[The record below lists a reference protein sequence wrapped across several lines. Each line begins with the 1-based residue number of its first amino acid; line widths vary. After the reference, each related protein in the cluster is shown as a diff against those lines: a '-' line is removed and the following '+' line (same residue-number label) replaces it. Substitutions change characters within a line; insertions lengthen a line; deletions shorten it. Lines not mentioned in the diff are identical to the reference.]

1 MLSFCQGCTEPAISV
16 FEASR
21 AKGGPNAVWYA
32 PGSTSPSPPP
42 ITLPTNTYLTEA
54 SNCGGVAV
62 SGLEMAQNSA
72 RLVWTSSEVDVKLKG
87 IMTECYKV
95 RICPVFPSPS
105 LLNLSV
111 PLAMSRCR
119 LEMDRGGIFRRVA

>member
-32 PGSTSPSPPP
+32 PGSKLPSPSP
-42 ITLPTNTYLTEA
+42 IILPTNIYLIEA

-72 RLVWTSSEVDVKLKG
+72 RLVWTSSEVDVKLKD

-95 RICPVFPSPS
+95 RIFMSFPSTS
-105 LLNLSV
+105 FLT
-111 PLAMSRCR
+111 
-119 LEMDRGGIFRRVA
+119 